1 MNVPRRSFPEVEAR
15 SLSGRIYRLP
25 SDLDGDR
32 NVLVVA
38 FRRDQQRLVDQWL
51 PSLLEL
57 ERRGEGLRVYEIP
70 TISSRWSPLRWFI
83 DGGMSHG
90 IGDPDARARTLTIY
104 TDVGRVVG
112 ALGLEDTW
120 TIAILL
126 VDRTGR
132 ITWRGGGEF
141 DRAQLRELEGEL
153 S

>member
-1 MNVPRRSFPEVEAR
+1 MTVGRRSFPEVEAHG
-15 SLSGRIYRLP
+15 LDGRIYRLP
-25 SDLDGDR
+25 GDLDGDR

-57 ERRGEGLRVYEIP
+57 ERRGEGLRVYEVP

-83 DGGMSHG
+83 DGGMSRG

-104 TDVGRVVG
+104 TEVGRVVA
-112 ALGLEDTW
+112 ALGLADTG

-126 VDRTGR
+126 VDRAGR

-141 DRAQLRELEGEL
+141 DRSQLRELETEL